1 MFQRHPLVTIES
13 IVLIAMGGALGANSR
28 FFIGTIVPGLGG
40 TLIANVLGCYLLGF
54 IVYEAQYTELLAGR
68 SRLVFGTGFL
78 SSFTTYSTFALETVQ
93 APVVFGVINVVASY
107 ALGFTAVLIGRAT
120 AARLIDES
128 ATDMRSEG

>member
-1 MFQRHPLVTIES
+1 MVQRHPLVTIES
-13 IVLIAMGGALGANSR
+13 IVLIAMGGALGANMR

-40 TLIANVLGCYLLGF
+40 TLIANVLGCYFLGF

-93 APVVFGVINVVASY
+93 APVVFGVLNVVASY
-107 ALGFTAVLIGRAT
+107 ALGFAAVLIGRAT
-120 AARLIDES
+120 ASRLTGES
-128 ATDMRSEG
+128 TTDTKSSR